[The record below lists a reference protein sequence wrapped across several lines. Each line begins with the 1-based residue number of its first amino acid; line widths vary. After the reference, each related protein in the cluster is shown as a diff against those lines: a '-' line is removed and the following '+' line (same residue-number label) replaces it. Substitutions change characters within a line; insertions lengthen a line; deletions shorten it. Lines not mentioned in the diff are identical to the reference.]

1 MHRTNFA
8 VVQNPEQRNMGCE
21 ETWRISNWA
30 HALEGIITLEVPVR
44 SCEISSA
51 ILKISSDR
59 RTRFEN
65 DETVHT
71 DVSAPLD
78 VRSSVGRVR
87 TKRNQ
92 LWFILLVRK
101 GEYSGRTWWRHQ
113 MKKSALLAFC
123 AGNSPVTG
131 ESPRAD
137 QRREALIFSLICA
150 WTNSCANNRGA
161 CDLIRHRAHYDFTR
175 MNLRSRPRLVNPQ
188 RLLSPG

>member
-71 DVSAPLD
+71 DVSAPLG
-78 VRSSVGRVR
+78 VRSSAGRVR

-101 GEYSGRTWWRHQ
+101 GEYSGRIWWRHQ
-113 MKKSALLAFC
+113 MKKIRATGLLC
-123 AGNSPVTG
+123 G
-131 ESPRAD
+131 EFTSYRWIPTRRPATRSFDIFFDLCLNKQLCKQPRRLWFD
-137 QRREALIFSLICA
+137 TPS
-150 WTNSCANNRGA
+150 
-161 CDLIRHRAHYDFTR
+161 
-175 MNLRSRPRLVNPQ
+175 RS
-188 RLLSPG
+188 